1 MSSSSVKNS
10 LDDSKEISKK
20 VTVTVKEAKKT
31 VIKEAKISD
40 SYTQTYISF
49 NDFIIDR
56 EIRYKN
62 NQNFVDEFYRVKC
75 KVPCPSLKVTVKAI
89 KNVK

>member
-31 VIKEAKISD
+31 VIKEAKISEEL
-40 SYTQTYISF
+40 
-49 NDFIIDR
+49 NRKKR
-56 EIRYKN
+56 ERNEKEL
-62 NQNFVDEFYRVKC
+62 VDDEQ
-75 KVPCPSLKVTVKAI
+75 
-89 KNVK
+89 